1 MVRINFKSPSE
12 DMMRLAMPSDKAG
25 RFSVGMEKSV
35 GEYFFISL
43 DKLIPF
49 KKQARRHFD
58 KKELDELALSIIEC
72 GVRQPLT
79 VVRSPEDGDKYEIVS
94 GERRAKAAKL
104 AGLNSVP
111 CIILS
116 DYAKA
121 ETIAVIEN
129 IHRSDL
135 HPVELA
141 KAYRSL
147 LDNGNFSSGEEV
159 ANSLGINK
167 SSFYETMQI
176 LELPEIVQQALI
188 DNGIKSRE
196 KMRRLLKSS
205 DPEDTLEKMLH
216 SRSGSSR
223 YRSVI
228 KVGIKGGHPLLQ
240 QKNIDNLDDNEKSA
254 LKNLLL
260 DIASSL

>member
-79 VVRSPEDGDKYEIVS
+79 VVRSPDNDDKYEIVS

-129 IHRSDL
+129 IHRADL

-147 LDNGNFSSGEEV
+147 LDNGSFSSGEEV

-176 LELPEIVQQALI
+176 LTLPETVQQALI

-196 KMRRLLKSS
+196 RMRRLLKSP
-205 DPEDTLEKMLH
+205 DPEDALKKMLH
-216 SRSGSSR
+216 SKARSSQCR
-223 YRSVI
+223 PVI
-228 KVGIKGGHPLLQ
+228 RIGIKGDHPLLL
-240 QKNIDNLDDNEKSA
+240 QKDIDKMNETEKES

>member
-1 MVRINFKSPSE
+1 MWSFFFE
-12 DMMRLAMPSDKAG
+12 
-25 RFSVGMEKSV
+25 RFSERRDTAVLLEKLP
-35 GEYFFISL
+35 EEAPFFISL

-49 KKQARRHFD
+49 KKQARRYFD

-79 VVRSPEDGDKYEIVS
+79 VVRSPEDDDKYEIVS

-116 DYAKA
+116 DYSKA

-141 KAYRSL
+141 KAYSSL

-176 LELPEIVQQALI
+176 LELPETVQQALI

-205 DPEDTLEKMLH
+205 DPEDTLAKMLH
-216 SRSGSSR
+216 SGIGTSR

-240 QKNIDNLDDNEKSA
+240 QKNVDNLDDNEKAS
-254 LKNLLL
+254 LKSLLL
-260 DIASSL
+260 DIAASL